1 MRLCL
6 MAQPSTIEIYYRV
19 QSQQLLFLLHIIYQ
33 FVSGARPRQQ
43 KTNNLFWVSS
53 HSGPRQ
59 TETRDSKM
67 TSGDSNAGSRPK

>member
-33 FVSGARPRQQ
+33 FVSGAPAAPRQSRKQ
-43 KTNNLFWVSS
+43 IIYFQSRAIRGRDKL
-53 HSGPRQ
+53 RL
-59 TETRDSKM
+59 ETVK
-67 TSGDSNAGSRPK
+67 